1 MKANEIGMRIRKL
14 RESLNL
20 SQKEFAQKMNL
31 NQGTL
36 SGIEKGVRG
45 IKKGIGVDFII
56 KLNQTFKVDS
66 NWLLTGE
73 GKHKDLPVIAA
84 DARAEYTAETKYPAY
99 PIINDVPAGYPETP
113 LDDEIRAYFYIP
125 DVPKNAFGLRV
136 VGKSMEPDLFEG
148 DIVVVNPNDLEIRK
162 GEVGIFRHLGGTT
175 IKICIPLPDDKGFI
189 LQPRNSRYEPILVTG
204 DSDCTLI
211 GKVIFKIVKYK

>member
-1 MKANEIGMRIRKL
+1 MDDIGVRIKKL
-14 RESLNL
+14 RSRLKL
-20 SQKEFAQKMNL
+20 SQSDFAQK
-31 NQGTL
+31 
-36 SGIEKGVRG
+36 SGISYGGVAEIETGKRSLTVKT
-45 IKKGIGVDFII
+45 IMRICKAFDVDP
-56 KLNQTFKVDS
+56 T
-66 NWLLTGE
+66 WLLTGE

-84 DARAEYTAETKYPAY
+84 EARAEYTAETKYPAY
-99 PIINDVPAGYPETP
+99 PIINDVPAGFPETP

-125 DVPKNAFGLRV
+125 GVPKNVFGLRV

-162 GEVGIFRHLGGTT
+162 GEVGIFRHQGGTT
-175 IKICIPLPDDKGFI
+175 IKICIPLPDDKGYI